1 MFAKEAARRTT
12 DAHPAR
18 AVHTDPEN
26 SRMRHTLIASAVA
39 AALGLATLA
48 ASAPAS
54 AGPQS
59 APVSAADLEAL
70 KAQVANLQA
79 QLDAL
84 QERTEAQSDINV
96 ANAQAAE
103 ASQATQD
110 KLDKLSR
117 LVNDT
122 QVSGRM
128 YYNLSNI
135 DDTSKGVKTARSG
148 FAFDV
153 KRFYLGVHH
162 KFDDHWSM
170 NLTTDFQY
178 SSAIGS
184 TEIYLKKAY
193 VQYRL
198 SDAFV
203 LRAGAADLPWV
214 PFAENAYGMRY
225 VENTLIDRLKFGT
238 SADWGVH
245 AGGKVAGGSVEYA
258 VAALNGNG
266 YKNPSRS
273 KGLDFEGRV
282 SFAPTASTVIG
293 VGAYS
298 GTLGKETGTV
308 DSLHTAERVDFM
320 AAYASGNTRVGVEYF
335 QAKNWNNVLTAAA
348 DKASGWSGWGS
359 LGLGKRAVLFARYD
373 QADLSKTLDPSL
385 QETYYNV
392 GVEFPVIKGV
402 KLATVY
408 KHTDRSN
415 DSGSVDLE
423 TDEFGVWGEF
433 RF

>member
-1 MFAKEAARRTT
+1 
-12 DAHPAR
+12 
-18 AVHTDPEN
+18 
-26 SRMRHTLIASAVA
+26 MRHNLIATAVA
-39 AALGLATLA
+39 AGLGLAALA

-54 AGPQS
+54 AGPQQS
-59 APVSAADLEAL
+59 ATISAADLEAL
-70 KAQVANLQA
+70 KAQIANLQA

-103 ASQATQD
+103 TAQATKD
-110 KLDKLSR
+110 SLDKLAK

-122 QVSGRM
+122 KISGRM
-128 YYNLSNI
+128 YYNLSNV
-135 DDTSKGVKTARSG
+135 DDTSKGKKTDKSG
-148 FAFDV
+148 SAFDI
-153 KRFYLGVHH
+153 KRFYLGVDH
-162 KFDDHWSM
+162 KFDENWSM

-178 SSAIGS
+178 SSAISS

-193 VQYRL
+193 IQYKL

-203 LRAGAADLPWV
+203 LRAGATDLPWV
-214 PFAENAYGMRY
+214 PFAENSYGMRY
-225 VENTLIDRLKFGT
+225 VENTLVDRLKYGT

-245 AGGKVAGGSVEYA
+245 ASGKVAGGAMEYA

-282 SFAPTASTVIG
+282 SYAPTASTVIG

-298 GTLGKETGTV
+298 GTLGKEKETV
-308 DSLHTAERVDFM
+308 DALHTANRMDFM
-320 AAYASGNTRVGVEYF
+320 AAYASGNTRFGVEYF
-335 QAKNWNNVLTAAA
+335 QAKNWNNVLTAAT
-348 DKASGWSGWGS
+348 DKASGWSTWGS
-359 LGLGKRAVLFARYD
+359 VGLGQKGITLFGRYD
-373 QADLSKTLDPSL
+373 KSDVSKTLDPSL
-385 QETYYNV
+385 QDTYYNV
-392 GVEFPVIKGV
+392 GVEFPMIKGI

-415 DSGSVDLE
+415 DSKSVDLS